1 MTKCT
6 CQTEHG
12 GPFSGLPAGRKGR
25 DVCLIFWLLNYV
37 LNEYLK
43 KNPCVTHIFCQV
55 DKYETTSNRV
65 ENPFVLLGILE
76 NEHF

>member
-6 CQTEHG
+6 CQTERG

-25 DVCLIFWLLNYV
+25 DVCLIFSLLNYV
-37 LNEYLK
+37 LNQYLK
-43 KNPCVTHIFCQV
+43 KKPCVTHIFCQV
-55 DKYETTSNRV
+55 AKYEITSNIV